1 MRTLFLFMMILGVGA
16 PLMAQKLTLQEC
28 VAIALENNINVTISK
43 NNVESADYDALGSY
57 KGILPTLSMSVSRG
71 ERVDGESEFLSTEPV
86 GFDSLGNVI
95 YAQKVRKNPK
105 VSRSSSSASVTY
117 DQTLFDGGIWW
128 NQIRKSKTDL
138 NISKAQ
144 FQSDRLYLIRD
155 VQEAYLNLLK
165 QQKLYDAYKAAV
177 ERSKEQLNRTQK
189 MYELGSKA
197 RLDVYQAKVNLGND
211 RINLLTQKNTVED
224 ARRNLNILMGRNPA
238 EPLEVAAVEEVI
250 ESLTDTEA
258 LIKTSAENQPLL
270 KKNELTVQ
278 ARALSTSMA
287 WGVLWPRVSVY
298 WNYNRFHE
306 NFEKIYTNL
315 NQNYSNSYGIRVS
328 WNLFNG
334 FNDYVNIQKSKINEM
349 NARENLLA
357 YKRQLEANIRQLY
370 ENYRS
375 YVEIIDINREN
386 LAAATEEL
394 RLAEERYQIG
404 SGTSL
409 DVREAQVKLTK
420 AEETLISAQ
429 YNAMI
434 TMAKLDA
441 ELGVIEKRVLSDQ

>member
-1 MRTLFLFMMILGVGA
+1 MNRLIFTVLITLLAGSLY
-16 PLMAQKLTLQEC
+16 AQKLTLQEC

-43 NNVESADYDALGSY
+43 NNVDVAAYDEIGSY
-57 KGILPTLSMSVSRG
+57 KGVLPTLSVSVGRG

-105 VSRSSSSASVTY
+105 VSRSSSSASVTFN
-117 DQTLFDGGIWW
+117 QTLLDGGIWW

-138 NISKAQ
+138 EINRAQ
-144 FQSDRLYLIRD
+144 YQSDRMYLIRD

-165 QQKLYDAYKAAV
+165 QQKLYDVYQAAV
-177 ERSKEQLNRTQK
+177 ERSEEQLNRTQK

-224 ARRNLNILMGRNPA
+224 ARRNLNILMGRNPS
-238 EPLEVAAVEEVI
+238 EPLEVAAVDEVI
-250 ESLTDTEA
+250 ESLPDTET
-258 LIKTSAENQPLL
+258 LIQTSTENQPLL
-270 KKNELTVQ
+270 KKNTLEIN
-278 ARALSTSMA
+278 ARELSTTMA
-287 WGVLWPRVSVY
+287 WGTLWPRLSIY

-306 NFEKIYTNL
+306 DFEKIYTNL
-315 NQNYSNSYGIRVS
+315 DQNYSSSYGISLS

-334 FNDYVNIQKSKINEM
+334 FNDYVNIQKAKINEK

-394 RLAEERYQIG
+394 RLAQERYQVG

-409 DVREAQVKLTK
+409 DVREAQVKLTR

-441 ELGVIEKRVLSDQ
+441 ELGVIEKRVLAKQ